1 MESRRY
7 SGYLADDESLRGPQL
22 RQGDPSDWRNI
33 LRPPSRCQFRDQF
46 AATTASEFKAFS
58 PGKGKR
64 KQRSSSHGESSHLA
78 NEFSEFVDF
87 LADEEVLESLQNIV
101 EDAVRK
107 LRRVTTEDGDP
118 IFDIEEESGS
128 SMDSRSWSFSCS
140 SQSRY
145 HTTSATSSSEDD
157 WEACLTSRRE
167 PRLEGKMSLLD
178 KYAARLPRLDERPRE
193 GVSGGF
199 HAETFSERSGDSYY
213 FRQEH
218 FHIWAKL
225 AESFTK
231 LHPPHR
237 DYFAKFRKQIPKQTM
252 SVESL
257 HKEIT
262 SVLKRPTPSSIPLY
276 YPGNEPFSALDFL
289 EENKILAALQCI
301 INQAVLKVLEVTMA
315 DGFSFVGT
323 YDEQGHPLLPWASS
337 MEESEEGEEEE
348 ELRSGSAD
356 SESGEDTSE
365 EGDSKSEEGKEG
377 EGGKKKK
384 KKKKGKKKKDKG
396 KEKEKE
402 KEKDKEREKRK
413 KAKGESI
420 TPSPEEKG
428 KPKYTPPVLPKS
440 KRKSMGPEEAQRKP
454 KYVPPPLPKTKPR
467 PPPEEPPPKPKYV
480 PPPLPKPRQKKDSTQ
495 GVAESKQPAVSRRI
509 ISPSDIKRAR
519 LQGKPLPKQAIID
532 FLIEN
537 AAKLILYKYNYETLL
552 SEKLGFISVPVTK
565 VLLEIMF
572 GYKRVKGSGIRL
584 SSQIDWS
591 KVHDEI
597 YAPRKPRP
605 KTPKQKDKKKGKKK
619 RVLWDLQKK
628 SGEKKSVLFKS
639 DMPTGKVVVMKSTVE
654 KEVKSGILQK
664 IESSSQ
670 QAGSQETDIFDI
682 VALGE
687 GESEELSVEGEGLP
701 DQFVSRR
708 SITSEDSKTLLEAPD
723 SEDQSPL
730 NVTPKASSSQK
741 LNIDP
746 DGARGSGTVLPEVG
760 APSQNSGEHLKKQSS
775 SRRSSLSEEGS
786 KTHLPKI

>member
-1 MESRRY
+1 MVSRRY

-22 RQGDPSDWRNI
+22 RQGGPCDWRNI

-46 AATTASEFKAFS
+46 TATTTAELRACS
-58 PGKGKR
+58 PDKGKR
-64 KQRSSSHGESSHLA
+64 KHRSSSHGENSHLA

-118 IFDIEEESGS
+118 IFDVEEESGS
-128 SMDSRSWSFSCS
+128 SLDSRSWSFSCS
-140 SQSRY
+140 SQY

-157 WEACLTSRRE
+157 WEACLMSRRE
-167 PRLEGKMSLLD
+167 PGLEGKMSLLD

-199 HAETFSERSGDSYY
+199 HAETFSERSGDNYY

-231 LHPPHR
+231 LHCPRR
-237 DYFAKFRKQIPKQTM
+237 DYFAKFRKQTPKQTA

-262 SVLKRPTPSSIPLY
+262 SVLKRPTPCSIPLY

-301 INQAVLKVLEVTMA
+301 INQAVLKVLEVTMT
-315 DGFSFVGT
+315 DGIPFVT
-323 YDEQGHPLLPWASS
+323 AYDEQGHPLMPWASS
-337 MEESEEGEEEE
+337 MEETEEGEEGEGEEEE
-348 ELRSGSAD
+348 GLRSGSVD
-356 SESGEDTSE
+356 SGSGEDTSE

-377 EGGKKKK
+377 GKKK

-402 KEKDKEREKRK
+402 KEKEKRK
-413 KAKGESI
+413 KAKAESQPS
-420 TPSPEEKG
+420 PSPEEKG
-428 KPKYTPPVLPKS
+428 KPKYTPPPLPKS
-440 KRKSMGPEEAQRKP
+440 KRKSMGPEEPQRKP

-480 PPPLPKPRQKKDSTQ
+480 PPPLPKPRQKKDSIQ
-495 GVAESKQPAVSRRI
+495 SVAESKQPAVTRRI

-591 KVHDEI
+591 KVNDEI

-628 SGEKKSVLFKS
+628 TEKKSVLFKS
-639 DMPTGKVVVMKSTVE
+639 DMPTGKVVVMKSAVE
-654 KEVKSGILQK
+654 KEVRSGKMPRID
-664 IESSSQ
+664 SSSQ
-670 QAGSQETDIFDI
+670 QEGSQETDIYDI
-682 VALGE
+682 VAFGE
-687 GESEELSVEGEGLP
+687 GESEEMSLDGEGLP
-701 DQFVSRR
+701 GRFASRR
-708 SITSEDSKTLLEAPD
+708 SITSEDSKSLVEAQD

-730 NVTPKASSSQK
+730 AVTPKASSSQK
-741 LNIDP
+741 LNIGP
-746 DGARGSGTVLPEVG
+746 DGTRGSGTVLPEVG
-760 APSQNSGEHLKKQSS
+760 APSQYSGEHLKKQSS
-775 SRRSSLSEEGS
+775 SRRSSLSGEGS
-786 KTHLPKI
+786 KTYLPKI